1 MQPILPLLLAT
12 AAAAAPATPETG
24 KIIRAQFSSL
34 ETQNQMS
41 FHFQFRGN
49 STSAAG
55 RGIKWATDPDGT
67 VVWDAGRL
75 SDAARIRSTGI
86 AISNA
91 IVPSRPGQSGRSF
104 SVDILLGAACFCTGA
119 ESVGLLG
126 SGPVPTNVVPNPVC
140 GPGQRAGDPCPA
152 FPRSYVHYA
161 TLNISGEGTSESPPQ
176 NTAALSPEQDKMRLD
191 FPGWYMYVVN
201 PFDTSAK
208 VEWHLLMRG
217 GNATTN
223 LGTDLDTLM
232 TFEFAVDVTCVTQG
246 DLYNRATIQGAA
258 RCLTQFDYTG
268 AGANRTAV
276 IAQDPWSAVSPFRCA
291 GGPGAASCPV
301 FRADTGTL
309 ADERCE
315 SDCLPDTPVPPIR
328 GNSPPGEVSGSV
340 VIIVCVLVTLLVFIM
355 GLCGYLGARMWSR
368 PHRNGPNGGWRAAP
382 TWDENSPVVAA
393 TVRELM
399 RPLVRLANSDA
410 PETHTCCIC
419 LEDVKE
425 TAAAAKEANGSTE
438 PCGGEPGSCSH
449 APDNV
454 PGPEEEG
461 TPATVTAKTWAQLE
475 CDHIMHCECLE
486 QWMVRRLTR
495 GHTLTCPVCRAF
507 VTPECE
513 SVDAAALAERN
524 GAAMAVEGAAAP
536 EGEEGGS
543 SGGGGGGGRGGT
555 ADGIVAVDVAGGAG
569 GDGGE
574 ADADAAVPV
583 TREGSSPV
591 VAPLAEESAARV

>member
-1 MQPILPLLLAT
+1 MQPRLVLVLV
-12 AAAAAPATPETG
+12 AAAAAAAAGPSETG
-24 KIIRAQFSSL
+24 KIIRAQFDSL
-34 ETQNQMS
+34 QTQNQMS

-49 STSAAG
+49 TTSAAG
-55 RGIKWATDPDGT
+55 RGVKWTTDPDGT
-67 VVWDAGRL
+67 AVWDAGRL
-75 SDAARIRSTGI
+75 TDAARIRSTGI
-86 AISNA
+86 AVSNA
-91 IVPSRPGQSGRSF
+91 VIPSRPGQSGRSF

-119 ESVGLLG
+119 DSNGLLG
-126 SGPVPTNVVPNPVC
+126 APGPVPTNVVPNPVC
-140 GPGQRAGDPCPA
+140 GPGQRAGEPCPA

-161 TLNISGEGTSESPPQ
+161 TLNISGEGSVDSPPQ
-176 NTAALSPEQDKMRLD
+176 NTAALSAEQDRMRLG
-191 FPGWYMYVVN
+191 FPGWFMYVVN

-223 LGTDLDTLM
+223 LGADLDTLM

-258 RCLTQFDYTG
+258 RCLTQFDYAG
-268 AGANRTAV
+268 AAANRTSV

-309 ADERCE
+309 ANEQCE

-340 VIIVCVLVTLLVFIM
+340 VIIVCVLVTLLVFIL
-355 GLCGYLGARMWSR
+355 GLCGYLGLRMWSQ
-368 PHRNGPNGGWRAAP
+368 PHRGGPNGGWRSAP

-399 RPLVRLANSDA
+399 RPLARLANSDA

-425 TAAAAKEANGSTE
+425 TAAAAKEANSRRDSTE
-438 PCGGEPGSCSH
+438 PCDGEAGSCSH

-454 PGPEEEG
+454 PGAGEEG
-461 TPATVTAKTWAQLE
+461 APPATVPPKTWAQLE

-536 EGEEGGS
+536 EEEGG
-543 SGGGGGGGRGGT
+543 GTGGT
-555 ADGIVAVDVAGGAG
+555 GGTGDVVVAVDVAGGEA
-569 GDGGE
+569 E

-591 VAPLAEESAARV
+591 VAPLAEETPARV